1 MSGLSSKFPVRDLCQ
16 ILLNGS
22 PDGGVL
28 QAVEDNLKSALAMA
42 AENERAQEAFGEI
55 WKPVFLPNPADD
67 VSRRAILKA
76 LAPTL
81 LLDGV
86 WLARVAQ
93 PATAHQPSE
102 SHLFELYCRIVGL
115 DDPAHS
121 PPWRFRASLIT
132 AGVHLPF
139 LDSPGFFHDPAF
151 PELALPFPCLHL
163 GLMHRPRT
171 FFPELLGYTLA
182 HVYRESAWWDAPWP
196 EGSPLRIEIRALAVA
211 ALDAYPHREV
221 HGERIR
227 TGWKLYRHRFDT
239 LLRDLGERFAHKPTA
254 EDAMADV
261 VRAKRRHAIGY
272 HQRIMLQGRRLDQWL
287 AESKTDLRPLLR
299 ALRDSPWVNPACPA
313 GSRLI
318 RAMEFGGEMF
328 GVFSAEER
336 RACLEWIE
344 DAEKSGQGANADTYS
359 GESALP
365 AAIMGCSGNRDRETA
380 PTIRSERQLFT
391 ALLRTESPAD
401 CPPAADAAIQR
412 ILRRTRWLSPLQRGR
427 RRFFPYDPERF
438 RRHIEA
444 VHRHEVERYRPLSG
458 PPKISKG
465 YCRWAVLQMAPA
477 ILVDGG
483 WLAGIATA
491 SEKLGDMGRHLV
503 KIHADELGNGR
514 PEWNHPNVYRRLLE
528 SLAIELPPF
537 DSDAF
542 ARDLRFLDAAF
553 DIPVYLLA
561 VGQLAGRYLPE
572 LLGLNLAIELSGLG
586 AGYRRVI
593 EILRH
598 YGIDPSIIQL
608 HLSIDNLASGHAA
621 RAEEAIVLYLDEVRR
636 REGMA
641 AVQAQWKRIW
651 TGYLS
656 LNLAA
661 GRMAARFLMRYLREC
676 VLTGNAGS
684 CKIG

>member
-1 MSGLSSKFPVRDLCQ
+1 MSESSSEFSVRDLCR

-28 QAVEDNLKSALAMA
+28 QAAEDHLKSALSAA
-42 AENERAQEAFGEI
+42 AENERGQEAFGET
-55 WKPVFLPNPADD
+55 WKPACLPNPVDD
-67 VSRRAILKA
+67 TSRRALLTV

-102 SHLFELYCRIVGL
+102 SRLFELYCRIVGL
-115 DDPAHS
+115 DNPAHS
-121 PPWRFRASLIT
+121 PPWRFRASLVT
-132 AGVHLPF
+132 AGVHLPP
-139 LDSPGFFHDPAF
+139 LDSPGFFHGLTF
-151 PELALPFPCLHL
+151 PDLALAFPCLHL

-182 HVYRESAWWDAPWP
+182 HVHREPAWWDASWP
-196 EGSPLRIEIRALAVA
+196 EASPFRIEAHTLAVA
-211 ALDAYPHREV
+211 ALDAYPHREA

-227 TGWKLYRHRFDT
+227 AGWKLYRHRFDT
-239 LLRDLGERFAHKPTA
+239 LLRDLGERLARKSTA
-254 EDAMADV
+254 EDAMADM
-261 VRAKRRHAIGY
+261 VRAKRPHALGY
-272 HQRIMLQGRRLDQWL
+272 HRRIMLQGRGLDQWL
-287 AESKTDLRPLLR
+287 ADSETDLRPLLR

-318 RAMEFGGEMF
+318 RAMEFGGGMF
-328 GVFSAEER
+328 GVFDMQER
-336 RACLEWIE
+336 QVCLEWIE
-344 DAEKSGQGANADTYS
+344 DAEKSKTNADAYV
-359 GESALP
+359 GGSAAM
-365 AAIMGCSGNRDRETA
+365 AAPMERPENRGRETA
-380 PTIRSERQLFT
+380 STLRSKRRLFT

-427 RRFFPYDPERF
+427 RRFFSYDEERF
-438 RRHIEA
+438 HRHIEA
-444 VHRHEVERYRPLSG
+444 THRHEVERYRPLSG
-458 PPKISKG
+458 APKISRE
-465 YCRWAVLQMAPA
+465 YCRWAALQMAPA
-477 ILVDGG
+477 ILVDGS
-483 WLAGIATA
+483 WLAGITTA
-491 SEKLGDMGRHLV
+491 SERLNDIGRHLV

-542 ARDLRFLDAAF
+542 ARDPRFLDAAF

-561 VGQLAGRYLPE
+561 MGQLADRYLPE

-586 AGYRRVI
+586 AGYMQVI
-593 EILRH
+593 DMLRY
-598 YGIDPSIIQL
+598 YGIDPGIIQL

-621 RAEEAIVLYLDEVRR
+621 RAEEAIVLYLDQVRR
-636 REGMA
+636 RDGKEA
-641 AVQAQWKRIW
+641 LQTQWKRIW

-656 LNLAA
+656 LHLAA
-661 GRMAARFLMRYLREC
+661 GRLAAGFLMRYLRER
-676 VLTGNAGS
+676 VIASGAGS
-684 CKIG
+684 